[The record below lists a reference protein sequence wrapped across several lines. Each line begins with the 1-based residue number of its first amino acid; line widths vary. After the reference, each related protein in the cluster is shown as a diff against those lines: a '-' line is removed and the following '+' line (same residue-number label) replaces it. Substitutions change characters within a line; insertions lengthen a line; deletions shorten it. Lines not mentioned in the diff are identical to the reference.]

1 MKTLRRLGAAVALTL
16 ALGISTF
23 AGIIESPPCAP
34 PVPGQIESPPCA
46 GGGQIAPDPAP
57 PGQVQAPPVSVA
69 ADATAFAI
77 NLFESLLPIF

>member
-1 MKTLRRLGAAVALTL
+1 MKNLRRLGAAVALSL

-34 PVPGQIESPPCA
+34 PAPGIIESPPC
-46 GGGQIAPDPAP
+46 GGGQIASDPAP
-57 PGQVQAPPVSVA
+57 PGQVQTPPASVA

>member
-1 MKTLRRLGAAVALTL
+1 MKNLRRLGAAVVLTL

-57 PGQVQAPPVSVA
+57 PGQIGIPPASVA
-69 ADATAFAI
+69 ADASAFAI
-77 NLFESLLPIF
+77 NLLESLLPLF